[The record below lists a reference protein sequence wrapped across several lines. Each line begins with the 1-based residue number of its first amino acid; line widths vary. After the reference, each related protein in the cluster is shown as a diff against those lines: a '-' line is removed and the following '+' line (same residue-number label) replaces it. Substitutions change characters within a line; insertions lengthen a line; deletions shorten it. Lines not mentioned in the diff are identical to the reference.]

1 MKSLKKLLSI
11 FAAFMMVV
19 GLTAANVKA
28 AETLQTVPSGKDGT
42 GEITVSNTTIGQSY
56 GVYKIFNGTN
66 GTNATAYTAT
76 TAVKNLLSGDD
87 SPFTFTNKVG
97 DEWQVEIK
105 DGKTGSEIIDFL
117 KEKIGDPTSEGWTAP
132 SGIESTVSPTAA
144 IATSMKFTQLQF
156 GYYFVSSSLGATVT
170 INAANPSATVI
181 DKNQGGPT
189 TDGNLKTIVKNGEKT
204 EVSANFGDT
213 IDCQMSIVATNYN
226 HDKPIKSYQFED
238 TLGNGLKYVMN
249 NNNTVD
255 VTVTVTPKSTITE
268 SNPNGTS
275 VDVTAQATVKMGSD
289 NQSFTLT
296 LPWATGT
303 AENPIFYY
311 ETNSIVKVT
320 YKATVQNT
328 ADLNSDTN
336 TKNTG
341 KFGYTEFGKD
351 TPIYPTGGENST
363 TVKTY
368 GLGIVKTDEKGNPLQ
383 GAQFTVTPQGSTTPI
398 KVSGPTQDDDG
409 NNVYLYDPN
418 GTATIT
424 TPATGIVIIKGIA
437 NEGTDSKDLNYD
449 VKETVAPNGY
459 NLLQGSKTVT
469 ATELSSS
476 TTTIKW
482 YKDKDGNVTTESTTN
497 EQTTD
502 FKVNV
507 AGQVIVN
514 TKGAQLPST
523 GGMGTTMLY
532 VAGAI
537 LMVGAAVIFVTNKRM
552 KHE

>member
-1 MKSLKKLLSI
+1 
-11 FAAFMMVV
+11 
-19 GLTAANVKA
+19 
-28 AETLQTVPSGKDGT
+28 
-42 GEITVSNTTIGQSY
+42 
-56 GVYKIFNGTN
+56 
-66 GTNATAYTAT
+66 
-76 TAVKNLLSGDD
+76 
-87 SPFTFTNKVG
+87 
-97 DEWQVEIK
+97 
-105 DGKTGSEIIDFL
+105 
-117 KEKIGDPTSEGWTAP
+117 
-132 SGIESTVSPTAA
+132 
-144 IATSMKFTQLQF
+144 
-156 GYYFVSSSLGATVT
+156 
-170 INAANPSATVI
+170 
-181 DKNQGGPT
+181 
-189 TDGNLKTIVKNGEKT
+189 
-204 EVSANFGDT
+204 
-213 IDCQMSIVATNYN
+213 
-226 HDKPIKSYQFED
+226 
-238 TLGNGLKYVMN
+238 
-249 NNNTVD
+249 
-255 VTVTVTPKSTITE
+255 
-268 SNPNGTS
+268 
-275 VDVTAQATVKMGSD
+275 
-289 NQSFTLT
+289 
-296 LPWATGT
+296 
-303 AENPIFYY
+303 
-311 ETNSIVKVT
+311 
-320 YKATVQNT
+320 
-328 ADLNSDTN
+328 
-336 TKNTG
+336 
-341 KFGYTEFGKD
+341 
-351 TPIYPTGGENST
+351 
-363 TVKTY
+363 
-368 GLGIVKTDEKGNPLQ
+368 
-383 GAQFTVTPQGSTTPI
+383 
-398 KVSGPTQDDDG
+398 QDDDG